1 MLDKIVKKPSFRLAF
16 HHARTQKTFDGFAVI
31 TPFIHSEV
39 AAIRQQPLRVQ
50 AFYGV

>member
-16 HHARTQKTFDGFAVI
+16 HHIRPTKTFDGFAVI
-31 TPFIHSEV
+31 TPLINNEV